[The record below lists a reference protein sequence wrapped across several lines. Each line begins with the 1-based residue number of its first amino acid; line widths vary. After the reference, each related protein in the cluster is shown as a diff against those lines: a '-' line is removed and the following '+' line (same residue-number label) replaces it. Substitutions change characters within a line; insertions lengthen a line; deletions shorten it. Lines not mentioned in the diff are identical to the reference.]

1 VTGASLPDA
10 VSGHCAADTPSRR
23 RMTGAV
29 LAMTLCAGALIAS
42 EFLPVSLLTPVA
54 ADLRLTQ
61 GQAGQA
67 ISVSGVFAVLTSLF
81 VSGAV
86 GRMDRR
92 AVLLGFSVL
101 MIVSGVIVAVAPNVV
116 VLTIGRALLG
126 MAIGGFWSMSTATVM
141 RIVPRDEVPRA
152 LAILNGG
159 NALAATVAAPVG
171 SFLGGVIGWRGA
183 FFCVVPLAVTAFL
196 WLRGT
201 LPPLPAERRSGAG
214 AAFRLLGRPPVAL
227 GMAAILFLFMGQFA
241 MFTYLRPFLETVTQ
255 VDVPTLSL
263 ILLILGVTGL
273 IGTYAVGW
281 FLRRRPQA
289 VLIAIP
295 LGMAA
300 IGAALMGLG
309 HALIP
314 TVVLLA
320 AWGLIATPA
329 PVGWG
334 TWLSRTLPQ
343 DAEAGGG
350 LMVATIQLGITL
362 GASVGGLLFDLA
374 GYRSTFGAAAAMLV
388 ASAVLALLSWRG
400 RASLATSSRPT
411 CRPRPSVRRSIS
423 WAHGPSSTTTALAP
437 AVSAAAA
444 ASSSARPRSTRSPTA
459 PKAGNAARCRS
470 GAATPSPLRKG
481 PIEPPPLP

>member
-1 VTGASLPDA
+1 MSVVVAACDAGAIA
-10 VSGHCAADTPSRR
+10 SRSPLS
-23 RMTGAV
+23 GAV

-54 ADLRLTQ
+54 ADLRLTE

-67 ISVSGVFAVLTSLF
+67 ISVSGIFAVLTSLF
-81 VSGAV
+81 VSSAV
-86 GRMDRR
+86 GRLDRR
-92 AVLLGFSVL
+92 TVLLGFTVL
-101 MIVSGVIVAVAPNVV
+101 MIVSGAIVAFAPNFV

-126 MAIGGFWSMSTATVM
+126 IAIGGFWSMSTATVM
-141 RIVPRDEVPRA
+141 RIVPRDDVPRA

-159 NALAATVAAPVG
+159 NALAATVAAPLG
-171 SFLGGVIGWRGA
+171 SFLGAIIGWRGA
-183 FFCVVPLAVTAFL
+183 FFCVVPLAVIAFV

-227 GMAAILFLFMGQFA
+227 GIAAILFLFMGQFA
-241 MFTYLRPFLETVTQ
+241 LFTYLRPFLETVTR
-255 VDVPTLSL
+255 VDVPMLSL

-281 FLRRRPQA
+281 FLRRGSQA

-300 IGAALMGLG
+300 IAIALMGLG

-314 TVVLLA
+314 TMALLA
-320 AWGLIATPA
+320 AWGLIGTPA

-362 GASVGGLLFDLA
+362 GASVGGLLFDFT
-374 GYRSTFGAAAAMLV
+374 GYRSTFGAAAAMLF
-388 ASAVLALLSWRG
+388 ASAVLALLSWR
-400 RASLATSSRPT
+400 ASATSDEAENQRQDGA
-411 CRPRPSVRRSIS
+411 CRHRHP
-423 WAHGPSSTTTALAP
+423 HNK
-437 AVSAAAA
+437 
-444 ASSSARPRSTRSPTA
+444 TRKPFD
-459 PKAGNAARCRS
+459 
-470 GAATPSPLRKG
+470 
-481 PIEPPPLP
+481 E